1 MTQHSASTTGAGR
14 DRHPVRTAAAVVGA
28 VFVLTGIAG
37 FIPGVTT
44 NYDQMEFAGHESG
57 ALLIGLFQ
65 ISILHNLVHLGF
77 GIAGLLMSRTRSAA
91 RAYLIG
97 GGVVYLLLWLYGLIF
112 AEDTTAANFV
122 PMNHEDNWLHLGL
135 GLGMIAIGVLLSRDR
150 NRAVTR

>member
-1 MTQHSASTTGAGR
+1 MTQHSASSTGTGR

-44 NYDQMEFAGHESG
+44 NYDQMAFAGHESE

-91 RAYLIG
+91 RTYLIG
-97 GGVVYLLLWLYGLIF
+97 GGAVYLLLWVYGLIF
-112 AEDTTAANFV
+112 AEDMTAANFV
-122 PMNHEDNWLHLGL
+122 PMNNADNWLHLGL
-135 GLGMIAIGVLLSRDR
+135 GLGMIALGVLLTRDR